1 MFQRILV
8 PLDGSSLSEQVVP
21 FAAAL
26 AKAGKGSV
34 TLLHVVDVSALQ
46 DTGQVWVEMPSVKQF
61 VDEELARARTYLET
75 VQGRLQAD
83 GVTADI
89 EVAIGTPTGVIGD
102 AIENTKAIVSAGVP
116 TFGICLGHQILGLAL
131 GVEQPQHVHH
141 VQRRAYRGQRRGL
154 RVGQRQRRAEDGPK
168 APILAAHDAFRRPLP
183 SHR

>member
-1 MFQRILV
+1 MCSSDLFQRILV

-102 AIENTKAIVSAGVP
+102 AIENTKADLVAMSTHGRS
-116 TFGICLGHQILGLAL
+116 GLARWVI
-131 GVEQPQHVHH
+131 GSVAEIGRAHV
-141 VQRRAYRGQRRGL
+141 
-154 RVGQRQRRAEDGPK
+154 
-168 APILAAHDAFRRPLP
+168 
-183 SHR
+183 